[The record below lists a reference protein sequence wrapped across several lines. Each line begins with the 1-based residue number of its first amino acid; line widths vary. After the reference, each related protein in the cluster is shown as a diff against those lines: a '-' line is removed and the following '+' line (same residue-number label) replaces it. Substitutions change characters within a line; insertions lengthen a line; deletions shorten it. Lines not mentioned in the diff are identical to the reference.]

1 MKVRKSRE
9 RLIMDI
15 KKDSIAG
22 GGVLVP
28 ERERDR
34 EQHERLFKA
43 ASNPLRK
50 KMAEKIG
57 DRGITREELK
67 KELGDVSDF
76 EFRFNLDYLIAEGFV
91 VEKDGKLYLT
101 EDGVDLAYSG

>member
-1 MKVRKSRE
+1 VMV
-9 RLIMDI
+9 
-15 KKDSIAG
+15 
-22 GGVLVP
+22 VT

-43 ASNPLRK
+43 ASNPIRK

-57 DRGITREELK
+57 SGGITREELK
-67 KELGDVSDF
+67 EKMENITDF
-76 EFRFNLDYLIAEGFV
+76 EFKFNLDFLIAEGFV

>member
-1 MKVRKSRE
+1 MV
-9 RLIMDI
+9 
-15 KKDSIAG
+15 
-22 GGVLVP
+22 

-43 ASNPLRK
+43 ASNPVRK
-50 KMAEKIG
+50 KMAEGIG
-57 DRGITREELK
+57 SGGITRDELRRK
-67 KELGDVSDF
+67 IRDITDF
-76 EFRFNLDYLIAEGFV
+76 EFKFNLDFLIAEGFV

>member
-1 MKVRKSRE
+1 M
-9 RLIMDI
+9 
-15 KKDSIAG
+15 A
-22 GGVLVP
+22 

-57 DRGITREELK
+57 NRGITREELK

-76 EFRFNLDYLIAEGFV
+76 EFKFNLDYLIAEGFV

-101 EDGVDLAYSG
+101 EDGVDLAYGG